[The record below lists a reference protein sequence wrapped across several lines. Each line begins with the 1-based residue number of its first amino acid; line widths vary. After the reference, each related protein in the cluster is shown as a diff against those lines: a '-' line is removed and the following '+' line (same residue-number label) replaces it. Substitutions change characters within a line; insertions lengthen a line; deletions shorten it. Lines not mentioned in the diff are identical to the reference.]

1 MVKRLLCHETWY
13 VRSLSLAGL
22 TIALFVL
29 TWTLSYYLLP
39 EGILRGR
46 SGAAVLAGEEAA
58 ASFALEFLRIVAINL
73 AMMGVVIFANR
84 LLRVHGY
91 PLGYLLPSIW
101 SMSYA
106 ATLGTNSFSIPLPEP
121 MAPSFQVLG
130 RSGPYEIAAYV
141 LAATATYGVSAN
153 RFRRLV
159 PPDSE
164 PIEPTPEFA
173 KNVDWVGLGLGV
185 ALLIAANAYEAYMIV
200 SLG

>member
-1 MVKRLLCHETWY
+1 VKRLLRHETWY
-13 VRSLSLAGL
+13 VRSLSLLGL
-22 TIALFVL
+22 AIALFVL
-29 TWTLSYYLLP
+29 AWTLSYYLLP
-39 EGILRGR
+39 EGVLRGR
-46 SGAAVLAGEEAA
+46 SGSALLTGDEAA
-58 ASFALEFLRIVAINL
+58 PSFALEFLPIIAINL
-73 AMMGVVIFANR
+73 AMMGAVIFANR

-91 PLGYLLPSIW
+91 PLGYLPPVIW

-106 ATLGTNSFSIPLPEP
+106 VTLGTNSFSIPLPEP

-164 PIEPTPEFA
+164 PIKPTPEFA

-200 SLG
+200 SLA